1 MRNLAIAAALA
12 AAAWTAAGQD
22 AAAQFEADSEAPIEI
37 TADTMVWREEQRVA
51 VASGDADA
59 VQGRYRLFADVLT
72 AHLYER
78 ETGDGSGEDSET
90 AGQVRLI
97 EADGNVR
104 FVTPEETATGSEG
117 VYDVENREVVL
128 TGAVV
133 LTQGE
138 SVARGSRLDM
148 DLATGVSRLTAAEA
162 AGGRVTAILAPG
174 DGEPEGG
181 EEDSGAGEEGGG
193 E

>member
-1 MRNLAIAAALA
+1 MRNLTIGAALA
-12 AAAWTAAGQD
+12 AAAWAAACED
-22 AAAQFEADSEAPIEI
+22 ADAQFEADSEAPIEI

-72 AHLYER
+72 ARLYER
-78 ETGDGSGEDSET
+78 EAEADGNGGT

-104 FVTPEETATGSEG
+104 FVTPDETATGSEG

-128 TGAVV
+128 TGTVV
-133 LTQGE
+133 LTQGD
-138 SVARGSRLDM
+138 SVARGDRLDM
-148 DLATGVSRLTAAEA
+148 DLATGISRLTGAEA
-162 AGGRVTAILAPG
+162 TGGRVTAILAT
-174 DGEPEGG
+174 
-181 EEDSGAGEEGGG
+181 GGG
-193 E
+193 ELEPGEAGAE

>member
-12 AAAWTAAGQD
+12 AAAWAAAED
-22 AAAQFEADSEAPIEI
+22 AAAQFEADSDAPIEI
-37 TADTMVWREEQRVA
+37 TADTMEWQEEQRVA

-78 ETGDGSGEDSET
+78 EADGDGGT

-104 FVTPEETATGSEG
+104 FVTPDEIATGSEG

-133 LTQGE
+133 LTQGD
-138 SVARGSRLDM
+138 SVARGDRLDM
-148 DLATGVSRLTAAEA
+148 DLDTGVSRLTGAEA
-162 AGGRVTAILAPG
+162 TGGRVTAILAPG
-174 DGEPEGG
+174 GDEPEADGG
-181 EEDSGAGEEGGG
+181 EDGGGDSGE
-193 E
+193 